1 MSVYI
6 SLGQI
11 SPGIPGD
18 VSRQDGLQ
26 VEPAFFKEDNDVMPG
41 RAVAFDSTGKL
52 VYFADDGKAF
62 IGLTTRSYPQG
73 SSYPESTAIPAG
85 RAVGLMRRGYMIV
98 KCTNGNPVRGGKVYM
113 YKTANGGHEVGDFSA
128 VEDSSYTVELTGIEW
143 AADGVINNC
152 AEVLM
157 L

>member
-1 MSVYI
+1 MAVYI

-11 SPGIPGD
+11 SPGLPGD
-18 VSRQDGLQ
+18 VSRTDGLLI
-26 VEPAFFKEDNDVMPG
+26 EPAFFKEDVDVQPG
-41 RAVAFDSTGKL
+41 RAVSFDTTGKL
-52 VYFADDGKAF
+52 TYFTDDGKAF

-85 RAVGLMRRGYMIV
+85 RAVGVMRRGYAIV
-98 KCTNGNPVRGGKVYM
+98 KCTNGTPVRGGKVYM
-113 YKTANGGHEVGDFSA
+113 YKTANGGHEIGDFSA
-128 VEDSSYTVELTGIEW
+128 ITDSSYTVELSGIEW